1 MAIASLQETWLTYQT
16 RKNDLL
22 QELSCLQDQ
31 KTLSL
36 STTADKQ
43 MEKAAAEREQR
54 SIFKEIYANDDE
66 LQERYLDY
74 TEIPDFEEEIA
85 KIAAQYQNELAEIT
99 AWETVIDNQITAIT
113 TELEEIEV
121 FMESNKEKLSANIQ
135 EDFDFG
141 VN

>member
-22 QELSCLQDQ
+22 QELSNLQDQ

-43 MEKAAAEREQR
+43 MKKAAAESEQR
-54 SIFKEIYANDDE
+54 NIFKEIYANDDE
-66 LQERYLDY
+66 LQERYSDY

-85 KIAAQYQNELAEIT
+85 KISAQYQNELTELSF
-99 AWETVIDNQITAIT
+99 WESQIDNQITTIS
-113 TELEEIEV
+113 TELEEIEA
-121 FMESNKEKLSANIQ
+121 FMESNKEKLSSNIQ

-141 VN
+141 IN